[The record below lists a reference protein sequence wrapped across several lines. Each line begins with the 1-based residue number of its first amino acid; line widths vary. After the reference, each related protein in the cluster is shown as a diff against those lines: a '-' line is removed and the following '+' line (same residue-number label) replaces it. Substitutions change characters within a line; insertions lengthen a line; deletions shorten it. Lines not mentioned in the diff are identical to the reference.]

1 MLAPVGYFRFEDPA
15 GEVGIETHL
24 MTDGQVALTDS
35 DDLPPDPDG
44 ARPAEEP
51 GVAGDGHLAS
61 GKSRCSSRQRLP
73 CCNTPSASAIK
84 APGAALGPSR
94 TGQSALRKPDYPSL
108 LPGHVPDLRLRN
120 LMVIHGKEKGYG
132 SIP

>member
-51 GVAGDGHLAS
+51 GVAGDG
-61 GKSRCSSRQRLP
+61 
-73 CCNTPSASAIK
+73 
-84 APGAALGPSR
+84 APGIRTVPVQQPSTAAL
-94 TGQSALRKPDYPSL
+94 L
-108 LPGHVPDLRLRN
+108 
-120 LMVIHGKEKGYG
+120 
-132 SIP
+132 